1 MALDRL
7 CIRSSIEFLLAP
19 IVPVVVLAMV
29 LSAQLAAADPF
40 AIIASVKG
48 RVDVAG
54 KTTSPQHATF
64 GRPLERGDQ
73 VIVAPGSSATV
84 YLSDGNV
91 IELGEKSTVT
101 IGGKAASKTAA
112 GIELPGAVYSQ
123 VSKFVTS
130 GSRATGLVAMS
141 TMRGGEETS
150 PIIEEPRKTD
160 VMTDR
165 PAFRWRTVP
174 GATHYRVTLSGDQGD
189 LWTRELAATSL
200 EYPSDAPALARDGD
214 YLWKIEAFG
223 EQGPIRDESSV
234 FHVISSEAA
243 AAVEGDLKHIAE
255 SAGATTQAGYFL
267 AGSYLSGLGLY
278 GEALRQF
285 TELSRLSPD
294 SPAPH
299 EALGNVYRTVGLMD
313 LAAAEFQRALELT
326 RTL

>member
-1 MALDRL
+1 MPLNDLWIDRSNRRRNAAGAVL
-7 CIRSSIEFLLAP
+7 AAAALLALP
-19 IVPVVVLAMV
+19 HP
-29 LSAQLAAADPF
+29 AAADPF
-40 AIIASVKG
+40 AILASVKG
-48 RVDVAG
+48 HVDVSGKSAG
-54 KTTSPQHATF
+54 AQHATF

-73 VIVAPGSSATV
+73 VIVGPGSSATI

-91 IELGEKSTVT
+91 IEVGEKSTIT
-101 IGGKAASKTAA
+101 IGGKAVSKTAA
-112 GIELPGAVYSQ
+112 GAELPGGVYSQ

-141 TMRGGEETS
+141 TMRGGEESS

-165 PAFRWRTVP
+165 PAFRWRAVQ
-174 GATHYRVTLSGDQGD
+174 GATHYRVTVSGEAGD
-189 LWTRELAATSL
+189 LWTREPSGTSL
-200 EYPSDAPALARDGD
+200 DYPANAAALARDGD
-214 YLWKIEAFG
+214 FIWKVQAFG
-223 EQGPIRDESSV
+223 EQGPLRDESSV
-234 FHVISSEAA
+234 FHVIGTDAA
-243 AAVEGDLKHIAE
+243 TVVQGDLHRIAD
-255 SAGATTQAGYFL
+255 SAGASTPAGHFL

-278 GEALRQF
+278 GEALRHF
-285 TELSRLSPD
+285 LELSRLSPD

>member
-1 MALDRL
+1 MALIDHCFQRPNRL
-7 CIRSSIEFLLAP
+7 RFASIAFLAGAALLMLP
-19 IVPVVVLAMV
+19 NR
-29 LSAQLAAADPF
+29 AAADPY
-40 AIIASVKG
+40 AILASVKG
-48 RVDVAG
+48 RVEVAS
-54 KTTSPQHATF
+54 KSAAPQHATF
-64 GRPLERGDQ
+64 GRALERGDQ
-73 VIVAPGSSATV
+73 VIVPPGGSATI

-91 IELGEKSTVT
+91 IELGEKSTLT
-101 IGGKAASKTAA
+101 IGGKAVSKTPA
-112 GIELPGAVYSQ
+112 GAELPGGVYSQ

-141 TMRGGEETS
+141 TMRGGEESS

-165 PAFRWRTVP
+165 PAFRWRAVQ
-174 GATHYRVTLSGDQGD
+174 GATRYRVTLSGDAGD
-189 LWTRELAATSL
+189 LWTREVPATSL
-200 EYPSDAPALARDGD
+200 EYPADAAALARDGD
-214 YLWKIEAFG
+214 YLWKIEALG
-223 EQGPIRDESSV
+223 DQGPIRDESSV
-234 FHVISSEAA
+234 FHVIGSDAA
-243 AAVEGDLKHIAE
+243 TAVQGDLKRIAD
-255 SAGATTQAGYFL
+255 SAGASTPAGHFL

>member
-1 MALDRL
+1 MAPNRRWIDCTNCMCFAAIAVLGGAA
-7 CIRSSIEFLLAP
+7 LLASP
-19 IVPVVVLAMV
+19 NP
-29 LSAQLAAADPF
+29 AAADPF

-48 RVDVAG
+48 RVDVSGKSAG
-54 KTTSPQHATF
+54 PQHATF

-91 IELGEKSTVT
+91 IEVGEKSTIT

-112 GIELPGAVYSQ
+112 GAELPGGVYSQ

-141 TMRGGEETS
+141 TMRGGEESS

-160 VMTDR
+160 VMKDR
-165 PAFRWRTVP
+165 PAFRWRTVA
-174 GATHYRVTLSGDQGD
+174 GATHYRVTLSGEGGD
-189 LWTRELAATSL
+189 LWTREISGTSL
-200 EYPSDAPALARDGD
+200 DYPSDAAALARDGD
-214 YLWKIEAFG
+214 YIWKVESFG
-223 EQGPIRDESSV
+223 DQGPLRDESSV
-234 FHVISSEAA
+234 FHVIGSDAA
-243 AAVEGDLKHIAE
+243 TAVQGDLRRIAD
-255 SAGATTQAGYFL
+255 SAGASSPAGHFL

-278 GEALRQF
+278 SEALGQF
-285 TELSRLSPD
+285 LELSRLSPD